1 MIQNTSTVV
10 PFNRKTGNDLTSS
23 MPNSPKL
30 DQVATWIE
38 SIATNQDREAFKQ
51 LFCEFSPKIK
61 SYAIKQGMIETS
73 EELVQEVMVN
83 IWRRAQQFDRSKAG
97 GSTWIFA
104 IARNARI
111 DLLRKLN
118 RVSNE
123 TQVETDYLWS
133 LPGEDDPTA
142 TFQQAAITKQVRA
155 SLTSLPIEQREVLT
169 KVYMEDKSH
178 QSVANELNLP
188 LGTVKS
194 RVRLALQKL
203 KVLFQEQDAKK

>member
-1 MIQNTSTVV
+1 MLNSAESVVV
-10 PFNRKTGNDLTSS
+10 PINLKMETTSLPPSDSANRVDH
-23 MPNSPKL
+23 
-30 DQVATWIE
+30 VAPLIE
-38 SIATNQDREAFKQ
+38 AVSTHRDRAAFKSIYT
-51 LFCEFSPKIK
+51 EFGPKIK
-61 SYAIKQGMIETS
+61 AYAVKQGMVETA

-104 IARNARI
+104 ITRNARI

-118 RVSNE
+118 RISNE

-133 LPGEDDPTA
+133 LPGTDDPTSA
-142 TFQQAAITKQVRA
+142 FQQALTAKQIRQ
-155 SLTSLPIEQREVLT
+155 SLDTLPIEQRDVIA
-169 KVYMEDKSH
+169 KVYLEDKSH
-178 QSVANELNLP
+178 QRVADELSLP

-203 KVLFQEQDAKK
+203 KVIFQEQMA